1 MAVLS
6 NADRIAVWEQW
17 MRENKEAIT
26 GVLDRNQLKAAIDAA
41 DTWANDNA
49 SSYNSAL
56 PLPART
62 VLTSAQKAAILMFVI
77 AKRHSVGA

>member
-6 NADRIAVWEQW
+6 DPDRVAVWAQW
-17 MRENKEAIT
+17 MQENGSTIAGSMT
-26 GVLDRNQLKAAIDAA
+26 KAEFRAAVNAA

-49 SSYNSAL
+49 AAFNSAL

-62 VLTSAQKAAILMFVI
+62 VLSSAQKALLLNLVVL
-77 AKRHSVGA
+77 KRYVAGA